1 MAYHKLQKNN
11 TWIQKIK
18 IFVISFLAVQVIF
31 ICIYITNYLHF
42 FTMFLSF

>member
-1 MAYHKLQKNN
+1 MCTVWVVSGQSPPTFLYMHF
-11 TWIQKIK
+11 I
-18 IFVISFLAVQVIF
+18 LAVQVIF